1 MQDIALGASACT
13 CDAAGSEVVGRAVL
27 ERGLG
32 CAQSRDLEGG
42 VLVPSTHS
50 SGLLPSRG
58 GRGKLAP
65 AGEEGRGR
73 VKEKWGTLNHKGN
86 LCHSFHIPGFL
97 SRWLL
102 RKEEERAGHGGE
114 S

>member
-1 MQDIALGASACT
+1 MVGRAAGLPSLSTVDVRRGHSRSGGLSWALQDIALGASACT

-65 AGEEGRGR
+65 AGEE
-73 VKEKWGTLNHKGN
+73 
-86 LCHSFHIPGFL
+86 
-97 SRWLL
+97 
-102 RKEEERAGHGGE
+102 EEE
-114 S
+114 